1 MIIFSKEINK
11 LVNNKVANE
20 LALIT
25 HIIKATV
32 NHLWETDYGVRN

>member
-20 LALIT
+20 LALI
-25 HIIKATV
+25 ASASPS
-32 NHLWETDYGVRN
+32 NHLWETHYGVRN

>member
-20 LALIT
+20 LAFIAHT
-25 HIIKATV
+25 IKAIV